1 MYLNIIQLNF
11 DSINIANK
19 FILDSFLTGTTTLK
33 YFISLVSELEMF
45 LTIINLII
53 YFSKIVNDKKYWDL
67 SHLPSNAIKSTEA
80 LVLEST
86 L

>member
-11 DSINIANK
+11 DSISIANK

-45 LTIINLII
+45 LTIINLI